1 MPVIGRQLPSSFIT
15 ALTGTPDVTKL
26 TTLKMTLNEKIK
38 TLSTLDDE
46 VANLLDDEGDD
57 IDQAD
62 LYKQRIYTV
71 IVSIDEAITP
81 APPTPPAPATATA
94 TSSRGDPLPADAAC
108 RVKLPK
114 LTIRPF
120 DGDMDELLGLV

>member
-1 MPVIGRQLPSSFIT
+1 
-15 ALTGTPDVTKL
+15 
-26 TTLKMTLNEKIK
+26 MTLTENIR

-46 VANLLDDEGDD
+46 IANLMDDEEALADD

-62 LYKQRIYTV
+62 LYKQKIYAV

-81 APPTPPAPATATA
+81 APPTPPTPASPAA
-94 TSSRGDPLPADAAC
+94 TSRSDPLPTDAAC

-114 LTIRPF
+114 LTLRPF
-120 DGDMDELLGLV
+120 DGDITKWTGLI